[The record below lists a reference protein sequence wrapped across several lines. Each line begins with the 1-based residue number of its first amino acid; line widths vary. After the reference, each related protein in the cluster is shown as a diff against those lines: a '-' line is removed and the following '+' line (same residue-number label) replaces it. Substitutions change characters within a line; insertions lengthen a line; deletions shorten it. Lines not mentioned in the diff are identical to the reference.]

1 MYHFD
6 LSTMRHRTKLSQLRF
21 QDAKSL
27 DFYYTEGSYNP
38 PAPTIDSQL
47 VFRENHDMWDVVVKD
62 FHRRSKNGEIFNNPM
77 YSEHVKVELPLS
89 TLAGVSGEGEKTRR
103 TVKNDFGY
111 AESTIDSMRTLNWDD
126 SGINT
131 SITAAY
137 AGVTANEQ
145 NAVLWLGEFRE
156 TIKMFKDIGQGLY
169 ALWQKTKKQRAE
181 WAKGKLTI
189 PEAQS
194 LTLGILYGIVPLEQS
209 ITQVM
214 EGLFNFKPANSRQT
228 SRGFSVTTDVTSDS
242 DSRLLWGRDRVINN
256 WAESL
261 ETTVRAGVLYDID
274 IDDLPRLAIIAD
286 PKQIVE
292 TAYALARLSFVI
304 DWFIN
309 VGNTLKAWSPS
320 TGTNILAAFV
330 SIEETYTIDVQGS
343 YYVEPLP
350 NYSSSI
356 RGERTGKKMVKRK
369 YRYPIDRSDL
379 AILPRVYVNLDLDKI
394 FALVLLFARV
404 KGK

>member
-1 MYHFD
+1 MYQFD
-6 LSTMRHRTKLSQLRF
+6 LSSMRHRTKLSHNRV
-21 QDAKSL
+21 QDYLHL
-27 DFYYTEGSYNP
+27 DYQYTEGSYKP
-38 PAPTIDSQL
+38 PAHSKKSSL
-47 VFRENHDMWDVVVKD
+47 VYQEDHQMWDVVVKD
-62 FHRRSKNGEIFNNPM
+62 FHRRSKQGEIFNNPM
-77 YSEHVKVELPLS
+77 YSEHVKVETPLGPF
-89 TLAGVSGEGEKTRR
+89 AGKSGEGSRR
-103 TVKNDFGY
+103 FRELDTVLSYSNSDFD
-111 AESTIDSMRTLNWDD
+111 ELRTLDWDER
-126 SGINT
+126 GINT

-137 AGVTANEQ
+137 AGVTASEQ

-156 TIKMFKDIGQGLY
+156 TVKMFADIGKGLY
-169 ALWQKTKKQRAE
+169 SLWQKTKAQRAK

-214 EGLFNFKPANSRQT
+214 EGLFNLKSDDSRQT
-228 SRGFSVTTDVTSDS
+228 SRGFSVTTDLASDS
-242 DSRLLWGRDRVINN
+242 DSQLLWGRDRISNS

-261 ETTVRAGVLYDID
+261 ETKVRAGVLYDVD

-309 VGNTLKAWSPS
+309 VGNTLKAWSPT
-320 TGTNILAAFV
+320 TGTRILTAFV
-330 SIEETYTIDVQGS
+330 SIEETYSIDVQGTWF
-343 YYVEPLP
+343 VEPRP
-350 NYSSSI
+350 GYSSSI

-379 AILPRVYVNLDLDKI
+379 AILPRVDVNLDLDKI
-394 FALVLLFARV
+394 FALVLLFAKV
-404 KGK
+404 KNK